1 MSCDTG
7 SMFVLGEGTSRVMQ
21 QPQLQLPL
29 TPLPAG
35 PTLSLL
41 GSGDPLHR
49 FWVQALAQS
58 RPSAALS
65 WLLRWLLAIN
75 TIQNN
80 CWTCSRLSSMLQR
93 LRGLSATREGLGL
106 LGLSQ
111 VCHDNI
117 VKQIC

>member
-1 MSCDTG
+1 MSCDMS
-7 SMFVLGEGTSRVMQ
+7 SMFVLGEDTSKGDAAATTAPPLHPPPPHLV
-21 QPQLQLPL
+21 QPSPFLVAV
-29 TPLPAG
+29 T
-35 PTLSLL
+35 
-41 GSGDPLHR
+41 PLHR

-65 WLLRWLLAIN
+65 WLLHWLLAIN
-75 TIQNN
+75 MIQNN

-93 LRGLSATREGLGL
+93 LRDLSATREGL